1 MKNKITDLRSAIEV
15 LKKIP
20 GQCIETDRLVNL
32 KGELAGIYRK
42 VGARGTIKRPSK
54 LGPMM
59 LFNNIDGYKGA
70 RVAIGVVGS
79 RERIGHLLNTDPV
92 TLGEFYNKS
101 LRNSFEPV
109 EIPGDKA
116 LCREKVYLA
125 TDPDFDIRKIL
136 PAPFATLMDAGPY
149 ISMGLCHAHDP
160 ENKDARNS
168 AIHRMCIQGKDELT
182 LGIGGYRHMGVFMKK
197 AFSKGEKL
205 PVAVSIG
212 LDPAIYLASCFE
224 PPTTPLGFDE
234 LAIAGGMREK
244 AVEITKCL
252 TIDEHCIANAEFVIE
267 GELIPDYT
275 LKEDQNTNTGRA
287 MPEFPGYIGP
297 AQVQPVL
304 KVKAVTCRKNPI
316 MQVCI
321 GSSEEHVN
329 MAGIPSEA
337 SILHFLEDAMPG
349 KVINAYC
356 PPSGGGKFDAII
368 QFKKT
373 NQFDEGKERQA
384 ALGVLAVC
392 PELKNVFIVDD
403 DVDIFDPYDMQWAM
417 TTRFRPDKDLI
428 TIPGVRCHPG
438 DPTQKPFYDSQ
449 LRGVGLAYKAIYDF
463 TAPFDI
469 KDKFLRPEFVDADVS
484 EFI

>member
-1 MKNKITDLRSAIEV
+1 MKNEITDLRSALEA

-20 GQCIETDRLVNL
+20 GQYIETDRLVNL
-32 KGELAGIYRK
+32 KGEIAGIYRK

-59 LFNNIDGYKGA
+59 LFNNIDGFKGA
-70 RVAIGVVGS
+70 RVAIGVVGT
-79 RERIGHLLNTDPV
+79 RERVGYLLNTDPEK
-92 TLGEFYNKS
+92 LGEFYNKS
-101 LRNSFEPV
+101 LKNSIAPV

-116 LCREKVYLA
+116 LCREKVYFA
-125 TDPDFDIRKIL
+125 KDPNFDIRKIL
-136 PAPFATLMDAGPY
+136 AAPFATLMDAGPY

-160 ENKDARNS
+160 ESGGGNA
-168 AIHRMCIQGKDELT
+168 AIHRMCIQSKDELT
-182 LGIGGYRHMGVFMKK
+182 IGFGGYRHMGVFRDK
-197 AFSKGEKL
+197 AFAKGESL
-205 PVAVSIG
+205 PIAVSIG
-212 LDPAIYLASCFE
+212 LDPAVYLASCFE

-234 LAIAGGMREK
+234 LSIAGAMRGK
-244 AVEITKCL
+244 AVEITRCL
-252 TIDEHCIANAEFVIE
+252 TIDEFCIANAEIVIE

-297 AQVQPVL
+297 AQTQPVL
-304 KVKAVTCRKNPI
+304 KVKAITTRKNPI

-329 MAGIPSEA
+329 MAGIPGEA
-337 SILHFLEDAMPG
+337 SILHFLENAMPG

-373 NQFDEGKERQA
+373 NKSDEGKQRQA
-384 ALGVLAVC
+384 ALGALAVC
-392 PELKNVFIVDD
+392 PEVKNVFIVDE

-428 TIPGVRCHPG
+428 VIPGVRCHPG
-438 DPTQKPFYDSQ
+438 DPTQKPFYDPQ
-449 LRGVGLAYKAIYDF
+449 LRDMGLAYKAIYDF